1 MASIK
6 KVLNRANIIA
16 LWVFIPL
23 CLALISVYVYEK
35 TQTVSDYVKYYYVLP
50 TKYNFNEGDVIQYYS
65 INESHKETPYI
76 KWEETTRCNTNGQ
89 GFGHHASTSSEAYDF
104 FLDRKISGSIK
115 ALAKTLTD
123 ANDDY
128 IYDETTRGL
137 DQNIEAQLRTYA
149 RKNQLIAPWTLDIV
163 PNPIA
168 GSVCLTRHT
177 VNVTTPILGLVLK
190 ESFTSAPFT
199 YGVQELVTRSSDA
212 Q

>member
-1 MASIK
+1 MATIRNI
-6 KVLNRANIIA
+6 LGTANNISLYI
-16 LWVFIPL
+16 LVPL
-23 CLALISVYVYEK
+23 CLVFVAVYAYER
-35 TQTVSDYVKYYYVLP
+35 TQKVSDYVEYFYVLP
-50 TKYNFNEGDVIQYYS
+50 TKYAYADGEVIQYYS
-65 INESHKETPYI
+65 INETHKETPYI

-128 IYDETTRGL
+128 NYDETTRGL